1 MSILLG
7 LVAVAVLLAVNAF
20 FVAAEFSLVAVDR
33 PRIEAAANGPD
44 PQARRVRSLL
54 RHLTLHLSGAQFG
67 ITLSALLL
75 GFVAEPTVARI
86 LTGEAHP
93 TGVSVTVAI
102 ALATILHLV
111 VGEQVPKYVALAAPN
126 RVARRLAPLVQ
137 IYGTVARPVVRAL
150 NGAANV
156 VVRRL
161 GVEPREELGVSRT
174 LDELEELIRDSSD
187 DTLDL
192 ADVELLTRSI
202 RFGDKTVA
210 DALVPRL
217 DMEALSVDSLSGEL
231 LASSKRTGHSRFPVF
246 DGDLDHVVGVVH
258 VKSLLSRPA
267 GTRNGVPLGEL
278 MGDVLAVPE
287 TRDLDDLLGDLREH
301 SRHLAVVVVEHGCTA
316 GFITVED
323 VLEVIVGEIDDE
335 HDHPVSRT
343 QVDGKAG
350 TTVSGSSSLDEVRD
364 SVGLPIPD
372 GPYETL
378 AGFVLHRL
386 GRLPEPA
393 TTVELEG
400 WRIEVLVVDGR
411 RIAKL
416 RVVAPPGSGRTE
428 SSQ

>member
-1 MSILLG
+1 
-7 LVAVAVLLAVNAF
+7 
-20 FVAAEFSLVAVDR
+20 
-33 PRIEAAANGPD
+33 
-44 PQARRVRSLL
+44 
-54 RHLTLHLSGAQFG
+54 
-67 ITLSALLL
+67 
-75 GFVAEPTVARI
+75 
-86 LTGEAHP
+86 
-93 TGVSVTVAI
+93 
-102 ALATILHLV
+102 
-111 VGEQVPKYVALAAPN
+111 KYVALAAPN

-156 VVRRL
+156 VVRWL

-174 LDELEELIRDSSD
+174 LDELQELIRSSSD
-187 DTLDL
+187 DTLDT
-192 ADVELLTRSI
+192 AEVELLTRSI

-217 DMEALSVDSLSGEL
+217 DMEALSVDSLSVEL
-231 LASSKRTGHSRFPVF
+231 LARSKQTGHSRFPVF

-278 MGDVLAVPE
+278 MGDALAVPE
-287 TRDLDDLLGDLREH
+287 TRDLDDLLSDLREH
-301 SRHLAVVVVEHGCTA
+301 SRHLAVVVDEHGGTA
-316 GFITVED
+316 GIITVED
-323 VLEVIVGEIDDE
+323 VLEEIVGEIDDE
-335 HDHPVSRT
+335 HDHPAFRT
-343 QVDGKAG
+343 QDDGRVG
-350 TTVSGSSSLDEVRD
+350 TVVSGSSSLDEVRD
-364 SVGLPIPD
+364 AVGLPIPD

-400 WRIEVLVVDGR
+400 WRIEVVAVEGR
-411 RIAKL
+411 RIAEL
-416 RVVAPPGSGRTE
+416 RVVDPPRSGRTG